1 MNDTNSLA
9 HTNTQCYNKQERQV
23 RKNPHLSF
31 LILGKKE

>member
-1 MNDTNSLA
+1 VVFDI
-9 HTNTQCYNKQERQV
+9 QKERQV